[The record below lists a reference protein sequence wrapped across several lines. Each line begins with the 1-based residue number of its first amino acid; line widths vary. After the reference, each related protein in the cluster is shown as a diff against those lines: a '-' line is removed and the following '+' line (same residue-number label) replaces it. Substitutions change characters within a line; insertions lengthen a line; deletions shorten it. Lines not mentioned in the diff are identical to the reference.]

1 MTKLSKINL
10 HICISLQYLQK
21 SMGYEIYFLPADK
34 HICIQ
39 NDSITLDVHAQAC
52 PKHLKQQLH
61 NIFTISQGKC
71 KGWS

>member
-1 MTKLSKINL
+1 
-10 HICISLQYLQK
+10 
-21 SMGYEIYFLPADK
+21 MGYEIYFLPADK

-61 NIFTISQGKC
+61 NIFTISQGKR